1 MSNKGNLLAISGREV
16 SATKMEMG
24 FPFWGITVEKPKIH
38 VSEHFSLYS
47 AKFA

>member
-1 MSNKGNLLAISGREV
+1 MSNKGNLLAISGRGV
-16 SATKMEMG
+16 SATKKWKWV
-24 FPFWGITVEKPKIH
+24 FFFGIRVEKPKIH

>member
-1 MSNKGNLLAISGREV
+1 MSNKGNLLAISGRGV
-16 SATKMEMG
+16 SATKMEM
-24 FPFWGITVEKPKIH
+24 FFFGIRVENPKIH

>member
-1 MSNKGNLLAISGREV
+1 MSNKGNLLAISDREV

-24 FPFWGITVEKPKIH
+24 FLFEIRVEKPKIH